1 MSESN
6 NKPEEFIVFKIGD
19 QEFCVEITSTREI
32 RGWTPSTVLPNSP
45 DFLLGVI
52 NLRGTILPIVDLGRR
67 LGVATEGPTE
77 RHVVIVVQVEEKIFG
92 LLVDSVSDIL
102 DVNNEDLRP
111 VPELDSQLAEDFFS
125 RVIVLDKRIICEIRL
140 DSLIPNDEVLAA

>member
-1 MSESN
+1 MSETN

-67 LGVATEGPTE
+67 LGVATDGPTE

-140 DSLIPNDEVLAA
+140 DSLIPNEEALAA